1 MAAPENENPD
11 TNSILVS
18 ESPRR
23 TGSFLS
29 SNNTYTTKPQT
40 KKWNIERS
48 NLLNI
53 AKICVKTL
61 IDTSLTAGTGRVLT
75 EESPQLEQFF
85 IVFEHIVRHGLKDKR
100 TFLGQRKDFLAVL
113 EAVENK
119 IASLPEILTNMRNLS
134 DIKSN
139 IGKTRAWMRLALMQ
153 KVLAEQM
160 AVLVEERNILS
171 EWYDSSSMLLSEE
184 GSVISGLLVGLNVID
199 CNFDLKGVDLDSQNG
214 IIDISLYLRDG
225 NYLEKH
231 EDDNKAIDQPDGQKI
246 EVILDQKA
254 YLEQLNKNL
263 NDSVAALKQKA
274 KLKEE
279 NDDHVEN
286 ENGDLR
292 NKLACVIAERE
303 AFKRDYETLLEEHK
317 KKFNVMTADLTT
329 ERETYQ
335 QSRTGLNDLYLN
347 VQNELVEEKRQNKE
361 LKLLVEEQK
370 AMNHEKQ
377 VAMKLLEKDI
387 YDKQDTLIAL
397 RKQLEDIKKINLELH
412 NKWQMSETSLKKH
425 ETEWSGMEK
434 KCARMISQTK
444 DMEKSLT
451 AAESAKKLAEETA
464 HQIGAKL
471 AQVQAEKF
479 ALETDTKIEKE
490 WRVGLQAE
498 LQTEKDSFDK
508 VNQKLKSMLQSIKET
523 DDLRRRLEESE
534 LRCNEQEGALFE
546 MGQKLNRTHTEV
558 DEMKELQAALKDK
571 TWQDDKDAT
580 ECQLCIQPF
589 SLARRKHH
597 CRSCGGIYCNS
608 CSDNVMPLPSFAK
621 PVRVCDTCNTNL
633 LVRYSATAK

>member
-184 GSVISGLLVGLNVID
+184 GSVISGLLLGLNVID
-199 CNFDLKGVDLDSQNG
+199 CNFDLKGVDLDSQVLLTSVCICEME
-214 IIDISLYLRDG
+214 IIL
-225 NYLEKH
+225 
-231 EDDNKAIDQPDGQKI
+231 
-246 EVILDQKA
+246 
-254 YLEQLNKNL
+254 KNMKTII
-263 NDSVAALKQKA
+263 KQ
-274 KLKEE
+274 
-279 NDDHVEN
+279 
-286 ENGDLR
+286 
-292 NKLACVIAERE
+292 
-303 AFKRDYETLLEEHK
+303 
-317 KKFNVMTADLTT
+317 
-329 ERETYQ
+329 
-335 QSRTGLNDLYLN
+335 
-347 VQNELVEEKRQNKE
+347 
-361 LKLLVEEQK
+361 
-370 AMNHEKQ
+370 
-377 VAMKLLEKDI
+377 
-387 YDKQDTLIAL
+387 
-397 RKQLEDIKKINLELH
+397 
-412 NKWQMSETSLKKH
+412 
-425 ETEWSGMEK
+425 
-434 KCARMISQTK
+434 
-444 DMEKSLT
+444 
-451 AAESAKKLAEETA
+451 
-464 HQIGAKL
+464 
-471 AQVQAEKF
+471 
-479 ALETDTKIEKE
+479 
-490 WRVGLQAE
+490 
-498 LQTEKDSFDK
+498 
-508 VNQKLKSMLQSIKET
+508 
-523 DDLRRRLEESE
+523 
-534 LRCNEQEGALFE
+534 
-546 MGQKLNRTHTEV
+546 
-558 DEMKELQAALKDK
+558 
-571 TWQDDKDAT
+571 
-580 ECQLCIQPF
+580 
-589 SLARRKHH
+589 
-597 CRSCGGIYCNS
+597 
-608 CSDNVMPLPSFAK
+608 
-621 PVRVCDTCNTNL
+621 
-633 LVRYSATAK
+633 